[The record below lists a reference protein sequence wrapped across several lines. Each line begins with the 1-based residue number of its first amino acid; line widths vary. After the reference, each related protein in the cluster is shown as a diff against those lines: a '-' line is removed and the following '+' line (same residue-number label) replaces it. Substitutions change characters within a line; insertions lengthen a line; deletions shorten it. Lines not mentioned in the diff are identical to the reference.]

1 MSDSGARSILEGM
14 SQISSAVKK
23 FGKNTFSSFS
33 VRNYRLYYIGQ
44 IISTSGTFMQ
54 SVAQAWL
61 VLKITNSG
69 TALGLVSAL
78 QYVPILLFGAY
89 GGVIADRF
97 PKRTILFITQSL
109 SGILALILGLL
120 VALNLVQIW
129 MVYILAFCLGMVNA
143 FDNPTRQSF
152 VIEMVGEDK
161 IRNAVTLWSGLVN
174 LSRVIGPAIAAG
186 LIALV
191 GLAPCF
197 IFNGLSYGAVIIM
210 LARMNPRE
218 LNVAPPPPRS
228 PGQAREGIRYVLSKP
243 ILRNILLMLALV
255 GTLTFEFQV
264 SLPLLAQYGF
274 GGDASSYAFLSGAL
288 GVGAVIGSLA
298 MASQKKNAF
307 SQLVIAGFFFGVTV
321 LGAAFMPTL
330 FLSGLVL
337 VLAGVC
343 SIFFTSL
350 GNSLLQLESSPQMRG
365 RVMSF
370 WTIAFLGSTTIGGPL
385 VGWFGEAVGP
395 RYGLALGG
403 VAALAAGLL
412 GMINLRK
419 TNTREF
425 TSSPK

>member
-1 MSDSGARSILEGM
+1 MSFQGKIPRDSPPRIICLVGYTCGM
-14 SQISSAVKK
+14 SRLSVGLKKYGGIPSPPSAYAITGCTILV
-23 FGKNTFSSFS
+23 N
-33 VRNYRLYYIGQ
+33 
-44 IISTSGTFMQ
+44 ISTSGTFMQ

-109 SGILALILGLL
+109 SGILALILGVL
-120 VALNLVQIW
+120 VATNLVQIW

-197 IFNGLSYGAVIIM
+197 IINGLSYGAVIIM

-218 LNVAPPPPRS
+218 LNVALPSPRS

-264 SLPLLAQYGF
+264 SLLF
-274 GGDASSYAFLSGAL
+274 WHNTAFTGMP
-288 GVGAVIGSLA
+288 AVMHFYPEPWVWA
-298 MASQKKNAF
+298 
-307 SQLVIAGFFFGVTV
+307 
-321 LGAAFMPTL
+321 
-330 FLSGLVL
+330 
-337 VLAGVC
+337 
-343 SIFFTSL
+343 
-350 GNSLLQLESSPQMRG
+350 R
-365 RVMSF
+365 
-370 WTIAFLGSTTIGGPL
+370 
-385 VGWFGEAVGP
+385 
-395 RYGLALGG
+395 
-403 VAALAAGLL
+403 
-412 GMINLRK
+412 
-419 TNTREF
+419 
-425 TSSPK
+425 